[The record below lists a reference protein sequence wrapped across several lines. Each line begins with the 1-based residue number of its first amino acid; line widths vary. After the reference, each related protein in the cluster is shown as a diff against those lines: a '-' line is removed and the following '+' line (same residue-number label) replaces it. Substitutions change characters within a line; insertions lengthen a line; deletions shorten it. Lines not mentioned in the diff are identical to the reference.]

1 MAGKLSLDTFLSKGT
16 TPPRYTTHGAGPS
29 TSTTSDRS
37 DPPPYHLEQVRIP
50 VGGKV
55 PEVSFVTASQLK
67 THLGLLRAFKK
78 LKDRVTDVGGNQGV
92 RDKLPQIAQEL
103 WLQERWTW
111 FLELALE
118 RSVMCDSCTCLA
130 FAESCFEG
138 SIAGCRTCLLFSS
151 RIALSTT
158 LPWTCGSSGTRTC

>member
-55 PEVSFVTASQLK
+55 PKVSFVTASQLK

-78 LKDRVTDVGGNQGV
+78 LKDRVTDVGDNQGV

-118 RSVMCDSCTCLA
+118 RSSLHNLTLA
-130 FAESCFEG
+130 
-138 SIAGCRTCLLFSS
+138 CLLLTF
-151 RIALSTT
+151 T
-158 LPWTCGSSGTRTC
+158 L